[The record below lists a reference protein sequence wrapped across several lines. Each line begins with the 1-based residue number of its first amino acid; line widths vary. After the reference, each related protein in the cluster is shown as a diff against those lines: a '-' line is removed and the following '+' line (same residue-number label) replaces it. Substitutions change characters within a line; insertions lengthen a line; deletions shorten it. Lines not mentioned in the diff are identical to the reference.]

1 MMGVC
6 YGSFGGEEKA
16 EKILRQLEEVSD
28 SQAALL
34 RGELNIGNLLEGLY
48 SIRIVL
54 VIQTYMKLSNAQFHL
69 LFKEEAEAVG
79 SAVINSSLGCS
90 DRYNDPERQRSS
102 RSLDGKQERH
112 VEE

>member
-34 RGELNIGNLLEGLY
+34 RGELNI
-48 SIRIVL
+48 
-54 VIQTYMKLSNAQFHL
+54 
-69 LFKEEAEAVG
+69 
-79 SAVINSSLGCS
+79 
-90 DRYNDPERQRSS
+90 
-102 RSLDGKQERH
+102 
-112 VEE
+112 